1 MLICLGAAALIA
13 SVQWRSISSDWVVN
27 ARKSP
32 AHSPAVTLPALSRAS
47 TVRLVVDLSDRRVYL
62 YKGKKLRTSY
72 PLAVGQ
78 PGWETPTGTFRV
90 IQMDKQPA
98 WQHPI
103 TGTIV
108 SPGPDSP
115 LGKRW
120 IGFLLNDKSL
130 IGFHGTNQEDLI
142 GKAVS
147 HGCLRMRN
155 KDVIALYTQI
165 SLGTP
170 VKVQP

>member
-1 MLICLGAAALIA
+1 VLIA
-13 SVQWRSISSDWVVN
+13 SVQWRNISSAWVVN
-27 ARKSP
+27 AHKSS
-32 AHSPAVTLPALSRAS
+32 ASPPLAPSLPPSRA
-47 TVRLVVDLSDRRVYL
+47 TAVRLVVDLSDRRVYL
-62 YKGKKLRTSY
+62 YKKNKLRTSY
-72 PLAVGQ
+72 PLAIGQ
-78 PGWETPTGTFRV
+78 PGWETPTGNFKV
-90 IQMDKQPA
+90 LQMDKNPA

-103 TGTIV
+103 TGSIV

-120 IGFLLNDKSL
+120 IGFWSNDKSL
-130 IGFHGTNQEDLI
+130 IGFHGTNEEALI

-155 KDVIALYTQI
+155 QDVIALYSQI
-165 SLGTP
+165 GLGTP